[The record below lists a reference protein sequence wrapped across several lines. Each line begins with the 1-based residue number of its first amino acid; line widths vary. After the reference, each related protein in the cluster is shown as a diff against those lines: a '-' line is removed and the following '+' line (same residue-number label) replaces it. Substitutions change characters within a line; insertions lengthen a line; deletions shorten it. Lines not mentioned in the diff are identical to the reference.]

1 MKKLLSILALLI
13 AITGCNNHNQDG
25 NSPASKE
32 EMISIK
38 KKKDDSIAK
47 HKLDS
52 IEVEKNKLYEVSG
65 KVLYRKMWCGGVQ
78 IRANDNSYKSTP
90 FINKKIVVIHGDI
103 NSDTCKRIMELRTD
117 SKGEFEFSAKAG
129 KYGIVIEDWKQV
141 KFVPSVDLNDD
152 VQTMQCLKD
161 EYKKPDLVIQVI
173 NKAVSNLSYT
183 VIGYC
188 SGGNPCN
195 PNMGNNRP

>member
-1 MKKLLSILALLI
+1 MQAVYF
-13 AITGCNNHNQDG
+13 TG
-25 NSPASKE
+25 P
-32 EMISIK
+32 
-38 KKKDDSIAK
+38 
-47 HKLDS
+47 
-52 IEVEKNKLYEVSG
+52 
-65 KVLYRKMWCGGVQ
+65 VQ
-78 IRANDNSYKSTP
+78 IELITDLMEIGTPWSYTGFPVEEIKANDNSYKSTP

-195 PNMGNNRP
+195 PSMGNNRP